1 MTGNKEILEL
11 GSIIENL
18 IHQKG
23 LLNNKWSD
31 FVNGPADIND
41 KWTVFEDLIKNE
53 LLSVSYCHRF
63 IKIGN
68 LDIDIDL
75 DYDLGLNKGEG
86 YDLLR
91 IYDYILEG
99 YPSLDGN
106 IVKDSI
112 IKKYWNYH
120 EITVC

>member
-11 GSIIENL
+11 SSIVENL

-23 LLNNKWSD
+23 LFINKWKD
-31 FVNGPADIND
+31 FVHGPADVND
-41 KWTVFEDLIKNE
+41 KWMIFADLIKNE
-53 LLSVSYCHRF
+53 LLSVSCCHSF

-68 LDIDIDL
+68 LDIDL
-75 DYDLGLNKGEG
+75 NYDLGLNKGEG

-91 IYDYILEG
+91 IYDFIIEG
-99 YPSLDGN
+99 YPSLDEN

>member
-23 LLNNKWSD
+23 LLNNKWKD
-31 FVNGPADIND
+31 FAHGPADIND
-41 KWTVFEDLIKNE
+41 KWTVFEDLIKNK
-53 LLSVSYCHRF
+53 LLSVSCCYSF
-63 IKIGN
+63 IN
-68 LDIDIDL
+68 DIEL
-75 DYDLGLNKGEG
+75 RYDLGLNKGEG

-91 IYDYILEG
+91 IYDFIIEG
-99 YPSLDGN
+99 YPSLDEN

-112 IKKYWNYH
+112 IKGYWNYH

>member
-1 MTGNKEILEL
+1 MNGNKEILEL
-11 GSIIENL
+11 GSIIENF

-68 LDIDIDL
+68 LDLDIDL
-75 DYDLGLNKGEG
+75 NYDLGLNKGEG

-91 IYDYILEG
+91 IYDYILEE
-99 YPSLDGN
+99 YPSLDEN

-112 IKKYWNYH
+112 IKRYWNYH

>member
-11 GSIIENL
+11 SSIVENL

-23 LLNNKWSD
+23 LFINKWKD
-31 FVNGPADIND
+31 FAHGPADIND

-53 LLSVSYCHRF
+53 LLSASCCHSF

-68 LDIDIDL
+68 LDIDLNYDL
-75 DYDLGLNKGEG
+75 DFDKGET
-86 YDLLR
+86 YNLLDM
-91 IYDYILEG
+91 YDYILEE
-99 YPSLDGN
+99 YPSLDEN

-112 IKKYWNYH
+112 IKGYWNYH